1 MPDEVVESG
10 GLSAT
15 AAAAEPRGG
24 AGGVSSGAAARLHAA
39 ARAESEAA
47 LSAARSLSGGFGEGP
62 GEQQDSSS
70 GPSASSSGPSVSPA
84 SERVGAVPF
93 HSATDPALARPMLV
107 AASGA
112 FLGAVRGAFRHARDA
127 AHAALP
133 LEAARHAAR
142 LAAKL
147 RVPELRDALADF
159 VVESAS
165 FEEVD
170 GAGAAAE
177 GGRQTAPLPPSVGN
191 TQISSSSAPSSSG
204 VSGVPN
210 RARARRRS
218 FRTEAAKTLCEMVA
232 SERGTLA
239 GRWREAL
246 AAISD
251 AEREGGDAWVAEMT
265 LVEEERAGGGG
276 TPTTPTTPTPTRG
289 LQKYRAFPGTAP
301 PPDRSVSVDR
311 RTPPA
316 GAAAAADAPSVA
328 AWASSPAGADALREP
343 TRRARPRLARVSPL
357 RGSRSASPR
366 RRSSRS
372 SPTPRSRA

>member
-1 MPDEVVESG
+1 
-10 GLSAT
+10 
-15 AAAAEPRGG
+15 
-24 AGGVSSGAAARLHAA
+24 
-39 ARAESEAA
+39 
-47 LSAARSLSGGFGEGP
+47 
-62 GEQQDSSS
+62 
-70 GPSASSSGPSVSPA
+70 
-84 SERVGAVPF
+84 
-93 HSATDPALARPMLV
+93 MLV

-276 TPTTPTTPTPTRG
+276 LLRLLRLLLLLGDSKSIGRSPGRAPARSIRFRRSSDPPRRRRRRRR
-289 LQKYRAFPGTAP
+289 RAF
-301 PPDRSVSVDR
+301 R
-311 RTPPA
+311 R
-316 GAAAAADAPSVA
+316 GVGVVA
-328 AWASSPAGADALREP
+328 RGRGRASGNLRGE
-343 TRRARPRLARVSPL
+343 RGPRLARVSPL
-357 RGSRSASPR
+357 RGCAPRDRGVGARARAPPPGRELDRRSVRGRRQRVGGAPEGGLGQGVPDARGGARGGGDARVGRRRRRRRRRPR
-366 RRSSRS
+366 RVGERR
-372 SPTPRSRA
+372 PGRG